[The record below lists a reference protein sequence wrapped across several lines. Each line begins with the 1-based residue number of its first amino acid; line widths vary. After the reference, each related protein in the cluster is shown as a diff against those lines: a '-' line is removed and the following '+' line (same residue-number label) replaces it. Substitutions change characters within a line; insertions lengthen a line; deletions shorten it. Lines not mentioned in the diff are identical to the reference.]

1 MTQIIKILIISLL
14 CISFC
19 NLNALHN
26 KKQEK
31 KTKSAPKKKLYD
43 CKNYHQGKFTYTDIN
58 GLKILIIRENE
69 IQYLYREY
77 PNAYKKKSI
86 VWLTDCKYKSTV
98 IEIHDPI
105 LDDSMLGKENIV
117 EITKNRNKD
126 WYEYSNS
133 ENDVLNTGIVY
144 VVKD

>member
-1 MTQIIKILIISLL
+1 M
-14 CISFC
+14 
-19 NLNALHN
+19 
-26 KKQEK
+26 
-31 KTKSAPKKKLYD
+31 
-43 CKNYHQGKFTYTDIN
+43 
-58 GLKILIIRENE
+58 
-69 IQYLYREY
+69 
-77 PNAYKKKSI
+77 
-86 VWLTDCKYKSTV
+86 